1 MTTNPAPIGKAGE
14 VLVAGELVLRGVEIA
29 YPASDVGID
38 LLAYRLVPKRTE
50 AASDR
55 IQNIAKVEIR
65 WTGRTAGR
73 GKRPTRY
80 IKKAS
85 GGVEIKRRE
94 NDGKREQPKNS
105 TPIPKP
111 KAALPSRLSVEAA
124 SGSPLTLPPDSTPP
138 DKAAHQIEQRP
149 AQVTKSV
156 VTKPMTFK

>member
-29 YPASDVGID
+29 YPASEVGID
-38 LLAYRLVPKRTE
+38 LLAYRLDPKRTQ

-55 IQNIAKVEIR
+55 IPNIAKVEIR

-85 GGVEIKRRE
+85 GGVEIKRWE
-94 NDGKREQPKNS
+94 NG
-105 TPIPKP
+105 
-111 KAALPSRLSVEAA
+111 EA
-124 SGSPLTLPPDSTPP
+124 
-138 DKAAHQIEQRP
+138 
-149 AQVTKSV
+149 
-156 VTKPMTFK
+156 